1 MKKIEKI
8 KSICIVTS
16 SRAEYGI
23 LKPLIQK
30 LLLEPQFD
38 IKVAVTGMHLS
49 DRFGNTFQEI
59 EKDGIPI
66 DKKIPILTED
76 DSSIGVSKT
85 LAAALEKFTEYFHN
99 SSPDLLILL
108 GDRYEIMG
116 VALAAM
122 NERIPIAHL
131 HGGETTEGA
140 IDEGIRHS
148 ITKLSYFHFTSTKEH
163 RKRVIQLGEDPNRVF
178 NVGAL
183 GVENVLHTKLYKY
196 QELSKEL
203 GLEKDKPYGLVTYH
217 PVTLEQNSKYQN
229 HSLEALKQLLE
240 ALEEFPDMQY
250 IITKANAD
258 AGGQKINEYLDQYAK
273 TNHTAHV
280 FTSLG
285 MKRYLS
291 AVKYSAFVIG
301 NSSSGIIEVPSFHI
315 PTIDIGIRQKGRM
328 CAQSVLH
335 CGETKAEI
343 VEAIKKARQPQ
354 FLNLC
359 KQIENPYGKGDTST
373 QIVEIIKQRLLK
385 EPKTAIDLKKKFYDI
400 PFNIN
405 FL

>member
-1 MKKIEKI
+1 MKKVENRKC
-8 KSICIVTS
+8 ICIVTS

-23 LKPLIQK
+23 LKPLMQK
-30 LLLEPQFD
+30 LLLEPQLN
-38 IKVAVTGMHLS
+38 IKIAVTGTHLS
-49 DRFGNTFQEI
+49 EQFGNTFQEI

-66 DKKIPILTED
+66 DKKIPILTEEN
-76 DSSIGVSKT
+76 SFIEISKT
-85 LAAALEKFTEYFHN
+85 LASAIEKFAEYFHN
-99 SSPDLLILL
+99 TSPDMLILL

-122 NERIPIAHL
+122 NEQIPIAHL

-148 ITKLSYFHFTSTKEH
+148 ITKLSYLHFTSTEEH
-163 RKRVIQLGEDPNRVF
+163 RKRVIQLGEAPERVF

-183 GVENVLHTKLYKY
+183 GVENVLNTELYSY
-196 QELSKEL
+196 QELMDEL
-203 GLEKDKPYGLVTYH
+203 KLDKNKPYALVTYH
-217 PVTLEQNSKYQN
+217 PVTLEQHSAYQD
-229 HSLEALKQLLE
+229 SLLSALKQLLE

-258 AGGQKINEYLDQYAK
+258 AGGRKINEYLDQYAK
-273 TNHTAHV
+273 SNAAIHL

-291 AVKYSAFVIG
+291 AVKYSMFVIG

-328 CAQSVLH
+328 CAASVLH
-335 CGETKAEI
+335 CNETKAEI
-343 VEAIKKARQPQ
+343 IETIKKARQPQ
-354 FLNLC
+354 FLTLC
-359 KQIENPYGKGDTST
+359 KQTENPYGKGDTST
-373 QIVEIIKQRLLK
+373 HIVEIIKQKLLK
-385 EPKTAIDLKKKFYDI
+385 DSKESIDLRKKFYDI
-400 PFNIN
+400 PFS
-405 FL
+405 L